1 MKPMPTRKRPLLLT
15 LCAATFLTALV
26 SWDFQSGAKNTA
38 PQADTT
44 PKSRSEVTN
53 IDDAIAALD
62 EAEVKVNF
70 DEIRATVEDA
80 LKNIKSKEFQA
91 DIEKAMAEA
100 KKALQEVDWQKIQT
114 EVQAAMKS
122 VDMEKI
128 KADIEKVNEKEMKKV
143 AEEMKKVQEELKKV
157 QPEVDKAMA
166 TAKKELE
173 KAKVEIEAAR
183 VKVKDYKVV
192 VDGLHEAGLIDKN
205 KDYKIE
211 AKNGELFIN
220 GTKADSKVADKY
232 SSILNKYKSFRVSK
246 SDGSFTINE

>member
-1 MKPMPTRKRPLLLT
+1 MKPMPIRKRPLLLT

-26 SWDFQSGAKNTA
+26 SWDFQSDAKNTA

-80 LKNIKSKEFQA
+80 LKNVKSKEFQA

-192 VDGLHEAGLIDKN
+192 IDGLHEAGLIDKN

-232 SSILNKYKSFRVSK
+232 RSILNKYKSFRVSK